1 MATVSDNAKDV
12 IEEGAN
18 MADKAIT
25 TVANKASNAANR
37 VKEAADDV
45 IDNGRDALENALICT
60 KDMVR
65 ANPIATIAIVAAI
78 AYLWGRMK

>member
-1 MATVSDNAKDV
+1 MATVSDNAKNV
-12 IEEGAN
+12 IEEGAD

-25 TVANKASNAANR
+25 TVASKASSAASR
-37 VKEAADDV
+37 FKEVADDAV
-45 IDNGRDALENALICT
+45 DNGSDALENALICT

-65 ANPIATIAIVAAI
+65 ANPIATVAIVAAI